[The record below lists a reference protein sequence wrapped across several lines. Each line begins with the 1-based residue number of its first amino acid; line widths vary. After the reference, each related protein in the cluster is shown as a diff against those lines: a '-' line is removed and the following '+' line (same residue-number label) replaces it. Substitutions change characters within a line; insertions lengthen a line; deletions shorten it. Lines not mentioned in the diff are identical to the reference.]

1 MRNKT
6 KMSRIVKTN
15 RKTFILL
22 TVVLLFFAYLII
34 QMLPMRSSFVV
45 LQNHTFTE
53 AAKAYVFKNEE
64 YVILNSAEKIN
75 FLVDESEKISAST
88 LLSDNYKLSTNY
100 YIKEKI
106 ETIEYVINNEDIS
119 VSSLNRQI
127 SNARAECEDINRSLQ
142 NGATPIEEKKA
153 ADRLYELQHNIYI
166 MKRAK
171 QYTYATNEELNEL
184 LAKYKD
190 MLTSSDIPLTADNLN
205 FTVFGSVYYTIDGYE
220 NYLNFEELNYLDV
233 NYLNEID
240 SLSTN
245 KNLSNDSYV
254 LKSSSSSSAV
264 VVLRLPNDVYV
275 NGEEA
280 CMRIYADILENYDM
294 DSEGGYFEFIFRRID
309 LLNIFPAFKFETSI
323 GMLYDGELIKVS
335 YYDNEKLLY
344 VALRNDVLSLSGSRL
359 LSAYAHVDSY
369 DCYVIEK
376 NCIFDKDGKS
386 YVRAVKN
393 GQNEEVIEVNVYA
406 YENGKAYLK
415 VSENENISD
424 GDEIKLR
431 GLL

>member
-34 QMLPMRSSFVV
+34 QMLPMRSSFVA

-309 LLNIFPAFKFETSI
+309 LLNIFPAFKFETSS

>member
-6 KMSRIVKTN
+6 KLSRLVKTN
-15 RKTFILL
+15 KKTFILL

-34 QMLPMRSSFVV
+34 QMLPMRSSFVT

-53 AAKAYVFKNEE
+53 TAKAYVFKNEE

-88 LLSDNYKLSTNY
+88 LLSDNYTLSTNY

-106 ETIEYVINNEDIS
+106 ETIKYVINNDDIS

-127 SNARAECEDINRSLQ
+127 SNARAECEDISRSLQ
-142 NGATPIEEKKA
+142 NGATPIEEKEA

-184 LAKYKD
+184 LTKYED
-190 MLTSSDIPLTADNLN
+190 MLASSDIPLTADNLN
-205 FTVFGSVYYTIDGYE
+205 FTVFGSVYYSIDGYE

-309 LLNIFPAFKFETSI
+309 ILNIFPAFKFETSN

-344 VALRNDVLSLSGSRL
+344 VALRNDVLSLNNSRL

-369 DCYVIEK
+369 DCYVIDK

>member
-15 RKTFILL
+15 KKTFILMA
-22 TVVLLFFAYLII
+22 VVLLFFAYLII

-88 LLSDNYKLSTNY
+88 LLSDNYTLSTNY

-106 ETIEYVINNEDIS
+106 ETIKYVIDNDDIS

-142 NGATPIEEKKA
+142 NGSTPIEEKEA

-184 LAKYKD
+184 LTKYED

-205 FTVFGSVYYTIDGYE
+205 FTVFGSVYYSIDGYE

-264 VVLRLPNDVYV
+264 VVLRLSDDVYV
-275 NGEEA
+275 SGEEA

-309 LLNIFPAFKFETSI
+309 LLNIFPAFKFETSN

-344 VALRNDVLSLSGSRL
+344 VALRNDVLSLSDSRL

-369 DCYVIEK
+369 DCYVIDK

-415 VSENENISD
+415 VSENENISN